1 MNKLEKYLVTEAFV
15 AQIRLLIRLDKIRLN
30 RLKFN
35 LVEKDLRSWL
45 TS

>member
-15 AQIRLLIRLDKIRLN
+15 IQIRLLIRLDKIRLN